1 MKSNKIHWFS
11 SVLFCFVLG
20 EKKSAHLSD
29 VRGDVLLPGGEQRRD
44 AFPPLLLLL
53 LARCSHVWSLLSV
66 LDFFPHLN
74 PAAAESGIYLVEF
87 GDIFFRRLLR
97 QRRPYELS

>member
-11 SVLFCFVLG
+11 SVFFFVLG
-20 EKKSAHLSD
+20 EKKSAHLGD
-29 VRGDVLLPGGEQRRD
+29 VRGDVLLAGGEQRRD
-44 AFPPLLLLL
+44 AFPSLLLLL
-53 LARCSHVWSLLSV
+53 RCSHVWSLLSV

-74 PAAAESGIYLVEF
+74 PAAAESGIYPVEF